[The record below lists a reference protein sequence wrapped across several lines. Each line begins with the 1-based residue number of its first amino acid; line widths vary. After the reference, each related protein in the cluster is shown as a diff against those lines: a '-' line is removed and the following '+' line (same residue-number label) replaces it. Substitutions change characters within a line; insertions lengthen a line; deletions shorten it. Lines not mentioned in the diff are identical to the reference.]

1 MERVIVYHRF
11 PLTKAFLV
19 VTIGNM
25 NTARTFKQLR
35 KRMRL
40 TQAELSRMLGV
51 SRAAVSRWESGKRGI
66 NSVLA
71 LLMKLLVQHQ
81 RRGYGSKSK

>member
-1 MERVIVYHRF
+1 MM
-11 PLTKAFLV
+11 PLK
-19 VTIGNM
+19 
-25 NTARTFKQLR
+25 TFKGLR
-35 KRMRL
+35 KRMGL

-66 NSVLA
+66 SSVLA
-71 LLMKLLVQHQ
+71 LVMKLLVQHQ

>member
-1 MERVIVYHRF
+1 MMT
-11 PLTKAFLV
+11 LK
-19 VTIGNM
+19 
-25 NTARTFKQLR
+25 TFKRLR
-35 KRMRL
+35 KRMGL
-40 TQAELSRMLGV
+40 TQAELARELKV

-66 NSVLA
+66 SSVLA

>member
-1 MERVIVYHRF
+1 MMT
-11 PLTKAFLV
+11 LK
-19 VTIGNM
+19 
-25 NTARTFKQLR
+25 TFKRLR
-35 KRMRL
+35 KRMGL
-40 TQAELSRMLGV
+40 TQAELACELKV

-66 NSVLA
+66 SSVLA